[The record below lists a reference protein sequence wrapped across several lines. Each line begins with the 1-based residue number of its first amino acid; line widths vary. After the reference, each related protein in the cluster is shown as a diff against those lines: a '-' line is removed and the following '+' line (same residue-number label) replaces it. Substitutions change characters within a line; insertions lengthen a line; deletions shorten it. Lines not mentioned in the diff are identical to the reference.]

1 MNREANRLSPV
12 VSRRGVVLVIA
23 SLMAVALAPQAPADE
38 GEGSENFRSEL
49 HSVQPTIEGL
59 SVSVVDGDD
68 ALELEN
74 GTGLSI
80 LVPGYAGEPY
90 LRFGA
95 GGKVEV
101 NVNSPAKY
109 LNEDRY
115 AQVDVPKTA
124 GEKKPPKWAV
134 VARQGVYEWHEH
146 RIHWMSTTT
155 PPQVKDEGEESKV
168 FDWTVPLQ
176 VGGQTVKVS
185 GTLFWDPHDDATSGG
200 GFPTVPV
207 VAGGLAALLVALAAG
222 YLFARRRRGGGSPPS
237 EAW

>member
-1 MNREANRLSPV
+1 
-12 VSRRGVVLVIA
+12 
-23 SLMAVALAPQAPADE
+23 
-38 GEGSENFRSEL
+38 
-49 HSVQPTIEGL
+49 
-59 SVSVVDGDD
+59 VSVVDGDA

-134 VARQGVYEWHEH
+134 VGRQGVYEWHEH
-146 RIHWMSTTT
+146 RIHWMSTTA

-176 VGGQTVKVS
+176 VSGKPVRAV
-185 GTLFWDPHDDATSGG
+185 GTLNWQPDEDSGSSSALPIIAG
-200 GFPTVPV
+200 GV
-207 VAGGLAALLVALAAG
+207 GLAAIVAALA
-222 YLFARRRRGGGSPPS
+222 LMLRRRRRAPAPATAKPTK